1 MNSMEGINENALLEL
16 FDNYNKT
23 NSNMCAILYNKAN
36 IYAVGYNSYMSH
48 TRLFRK
54 RLFIPSVHA
63 EMNAVSNYIKT
74 LVSPTRK
81 RRKLNRVVLRKG
93 SKGDFMDSKPCKH
106 CITLLRSK
114 LVTDFINL
122 HKITFFEDGGYKTL
136 SLHEL
141 ENNHITKGWRRYE
154 ERRLHSKF

>member
-1 MNSMEGINENALLEL
+1 MDLMNKSFLLEL
-16 FDNYNKT
+16 FDNHNKT
-23 NSNMCAILYNKAN
+23 DSNMCAILYNKAN

-48 TRLFRK
+48 ARLFRK

-63 EMNAVSNYIKT
+63 EMSAVSKYIKT

-81 RRKLNRVVLRKG
+81 RQKLNLIVLRKG

-122 HKITFFEDGGYKTL
+122 HKITFFESGEYKTL
-136 SLHEL
+136 TLHEL
-141 ENNHITKGWRRYE
+141 ENNHVTKGWRRYE
-154 ERRLHSKF
+154 DRRLRSKI